1 MPSGFQQIGSEDGE
15 PPQQRVT
22 GTLVLA
28 VFSAVLGSL
37 QFGYNIGVIN
47 APQKV
52 IEQSYNETWLG
63 RQGPEGPSSIPPGTL
78 TTLWALS
85 VAIFSVGG
93 MISSFLIGIISQ
105 WLGRKRAMLVNNA
118 LAVLGGSLM
127 GLADTAASYEML
139 ILGRFLIGAYSGLTS
154 GLVPMYVGEIAPTH
168 LRGAL
173 GTLNQLAIVIGILIA
188 QVLGLESM
196 LGTATLWPLLLGI
209 TVLPALLQLV
219 LLPFCPESPRYLYI
233 SRNLEGPARKSL
245 KRLTGWADVSG
256 VLAELKEEKR
266 KLERERPLSLL
277 QLLGSRVH
285 RQPLVI
291 AVVLQLSQ
299 QLSGINAVFYYS
311 TSIFEKAGVGQPA
324 YATIGAGVVNTV
336 FTLVSVFLVER
347 AGRRTLHL
355 LGLAGMCGCAIL
367 MTVALLLLER
377 VPAMSYVSIVAI
389 FGFVAFFEI
398 GPGPIPWFIVAELF
412 SQGPRP
418 AAMAVAGFSNWTCNF
433 IIGMGFQY
441 VALNCKPTR
450 FHLAVSRHSHP
461 RSIKQKPPR
470 SGAQAFKI
478 LPTLRTNLPVPSPE
492 LKECEQHKTKAG
504 GKQARILSVTP
515 ATEESHGRAMRRNF
529 CCFKHQ
535 VCGTFLRQP

>member
-52 IEQSYNETWLG
+52 RACSWQGGGTQTRRTGVSGMVESGGSAGNLSSAVPQVIEQSYNETWLA

-105 WLGRKRAMLVNNA
+105 WLGRKRAMLVNNV

-127 GLADTAASYEML
+127 GLANAAASYEML

-188 QVLGLESM
+188 QVLGLESL
-196 LGTATLWPLLLGI
+196 LGTASLWPLLLGL

-233 SRNLEGPARKSL
+233 IRNLEGPARKSFL
-245 KRLTGWADVSG
+245 LFDQHLRDSRGRPACLCHHRSGCGQHSLHLALGVVGGAGGAPDAPSPGPGGHVWLCHPDDCGSAPAGKAWKLGGASSPAHGNGPESLCDQPGPLLNTHAFNPGASSGLGLGVTGSRICWDCGLLLRDLGCTGRQLWHNSESQEG
-256 VLAELKEEKR
+256 E
-266 KLERERPLSLL
+266 PLSSL
-277 QLLGSRVH
+277 R
-285 RQPLVI
+285 
-291 AVVLQLSQ
+291 
-299 QLSGINAVFYYS
+299 N
-311 TSIFEKAGVGQPA
+311 
-324 YATIGAGVVNTV
+324 N
-336 FTLVSVFLVER
+336 
-347 AGRRTLHL
+347 
-355 LGLAGMCGCAIL
+355 
-367 MTVALLLLER
+367 
-377 VPAMSYVSIVAI
+377 
-389 FGFVAFFEI
+389 
-398 GPGPIPWFIVAELF
+398 
-412 SQGPRP
+412 
-418 AAMAVAGFSNWTCNF
+418 
-433 IIGMGFQY
+433 
-441 VALNCKPTR
+441 
-450 FHLAVSRHSHP
+450 HS
-461 RSIKQKPPR
+461 
-470 SGAQAFKI
+470 
-478 LPTLRTNLPVPSPE
+478 
-492 LKECEQHKTKAG
+492 
-504 GKQARILSVTP
+504 
-515 ATEESHGRAMRRNF
+515 
-529 CCFKHQ
+529 
-535 VCGTFLRQP
+535 

>member
-15 PPQQRVT
+15 PPRQRVT

-63 RQGPEGPSSIPPGTL
+63 RQGPEGPGSIPPGTL

-105 WLGRKRAMLVNNA
+105 WLGRYGAGEKRAMLFNNA
-118 LAVLGGSLM
+118 LAVLGGTLM
-127 GLADTAASYEML
+127 GLAKAAASYEML
-139 ILGRFLIGAYSGLTS
+139 ILGRFFIGAYSGLTS

-173 GTLNQLAIVIGILIA
+173 GTLNQLAIVTGILIA

-219 LLPFCPESPRYLYI
+219 LLPLCPESPRYLYI
-233 SRNLEGPARKSL
+233 IRNLEGPARKSL
-245 KRLTGWADVSG
+245 KRLTGWADVSE

-277 QLLGSRVH
+277 QLLGSHTH

-291 AVVLQLSQ
+291 AIVLQLSQ

-311 TSIFEKAGVGQPA
+311 TSIFESAGVEKPA
-324 YATIGAGVVNTV
+324 YATIGAGVINTV

-418 AAMAVAGFSNWTCNF
+418 VAMAVAGFSNWTSNF

-441 VALNCKPTR
+441 VADAMGPYVFLL
-450 FHLAVSRHSHP
+450 FAVLLLGFF
-461 RSIKQKPPR
+461 I
-470 SGAQAFKI
+470 F
-478 LPTLRTNLPVPSPE
+478 
-492 LKECEQHKTKAG
+492 
-504 GKQARILSVTP
+504 
-515 ATEESHGRAMRRNF
+515 
-529 CCFKHQ
+529 
-535 VCGTFLRQP
+535 TFLKVPETRGRTFDQISAVFRRTPSLLEQEVKPSTELEYLGPDEND

>member
-63 RQGPEGPSSIPPGTL
+63 RQGPQGPSSIPPGTL

-105 WLGRKRAMLVNNA
+105 WLGRKRAMLVNNV
-118 LAVLGGSLM
+118 LAVLGGALM
-127 GLADTAASYEML
+127 GLAHAAASYEML

-196 LGTATLWPLLLGI
+196 LGTTTLWPLLLGI

-233 SRNLEGPARKSL
+233 IRNLEGPARKSL

-256 VLAELKEEKR
+256 ALAELKEEKR

-277 QLLGSRVH
+277 QLLGSRTH

-311 TSIFEKAGVGQPA
+311 TSIFETAGVGQPA

-367 MTVALLLLER
+367 MTIALLLLVRPGEQEGTRGPTHGNYPKRLCPWNMPLILGLACVLPR
-377 VPAMSYVSIVAI
+377 VPGCTSCPLWEKALAHFWQPGRKSSVQSQKQSFLRTQLHFSFFFFFNFYSFMIVTHTERERERQRHRQREKQAPCT
-389 FGFVAFFEI
+389 GS
-398 GPGPIPWFIVAELF
+398 PTWDLIPDLQDCALGQRQALNRCAT
-412 SQGPRP
+412 QGSP
-418 AAMAVAGFSNWTCNF
+418 NF
-433 IIGMGFQY
+433 ILF
-441 VALNCKPTR
+441 
-450 FHLAVSRHSHP
+450 
-461 RSIKQKPPR
+461 
-470 SGAQAFKI
+470 
-478 LPTLRTNLPVPSPE
+478 
-492 LKECEQHKTKAG
+492 
-504 GKQARILSVTP
+504 
-515 ATEESHGRAMRRNF
+515 
-529 CCFKHQ
+529 
-535 VCGTFLRQP
+535 

>member
-15 PPQQRVT
+15 HPQQRVT

-52 IEQSYNETWLG
+52 IEQGYNETWLG
-63 RQGPEGPSSIPPGTL
+63 RQEPEGPGSIPPGTL
-78 TTLWALS
+78 TMLWALS

-93 MISSFLIGIISQ
+93 MISSFLIGVISQ
-105 WLGRKRAMLVNNA
+105 WLGRKRAMLFNNA
-118 LAVLGGSLM
+118 LAVLGGALM
-127 GLADTAASYEML
+127 GLAKAAASYELL

-188 QVLGLESM
+188 QVLGLESI

-209 TVLPALLQLV
+209 TMLPALLQLV

-233 SRNLEGPARKSL
+233 TRNLEGPARKSL
-245 KRLTGWADVSG
+245 KRLTGWADVSEA
-256 VLAELKEEKR
+256 LAELKEEKR
-266 KLERERPLSLL
+266 KLEHERPLSLL
-277 QLLGSRVH
+277 QLLGSHIH
-285 RQPLVI
+285 RQPLII

-311 TSIFEKAGVGQPA
+311 TSIFETAGVGQPA
-324 YATIGAGVVNTV
+324 YATIGVGVVNTV
-336 FTLVSVFLVER
+336 FTLVS
-347 AGRRTLHL
+347 
-355 LGLAGMCGCAIL
+355 
-367 MTVALLLLER
+367 ER

-441 VALNCKPTR
+441 VADAMGPYVFLL
-450 FHLAVSRHSHP
+450 FAVLLLGFF
-461 RSIKQKPPR
+461 I
-470 SGAQAFKI
+470 F
-478 LPTLRTNLPVPSPE
+478 
-492 LKECEQHKTKAG
+492 
-504 GKQARILSVTP
+504 
-515 ATEESHGRAMRRNF
+515 
-529 CCFKHQ
+529 
-535 VCGTFLRQP
+535 TFLKVPETRGRTFDQISAAFRRTPSLLEQEVKPSTELEYLGPDEND

>member
-1 MPSGFQQIGSEDGE
+1 MPSGFQQIGTEEGQ
-15 PPQQRVT
+15 PPRQRVT
-22 GTLVLA
+22 GILVLA

-63 RQGPEGPSSIPPGTL
+63 RQGPGGPGSIPPATL
-78 TTLWALS
+78 TTLWSLS

-93 MISSFLIGIISQ
+93 MISSFLIGIIAQ
-105 WLGRKRAMLVNNA
+105 WLGRKRAMLMNNA
-118 LAVLGGSLM
+118 LAVLGGGLM
-127 GLADTAASYEML
+127 GLAQVAASYEML
-139 ILGRFLIGAYSGLTS
+139 ILGRFIIGAYSGLTS

-188 QVLGLESM
+188 QVLGLDSL
-196 LGTATLWPLLLGI
+196 LGTMDLWPLLLGL
-209 TVLPALLQLV
+209 TVLPAGLQLL

-256 VLAELKEEKR
+256 ALAELKEEKR
-266 KLERERPLSLL
+266 QLEREQPLSLP
-277 QLLGSRVH
+277 QLLRSRIH
-285 RQPLVI
+285 RQPLLI

-311 TSIFEKAGVGQPA
+311 TSIFESAGVGQPA
-324 YATIGAGVVNTV
+324 YATIGAGVVNTA
-336 FTLVSVFLVER
+336 FTILSVFLVER

-367 MTVALLLLER
+367 MTVSLLLLER
-377 VPAMSYVSIVAI
+377 VPAMSYSCMVAI

-418 AAMAVAGFSNWTCNF
+418 AAMAVSSFSNWTCNF
-433 IIGMGFQY
+433 IVGMSFQY
-441 VALNCKPTR
+441 IADACGPYVFLLFAVLLLGFFLFTYVKVPETRGRTFDQIAAGFRRTPSLLDQEVKPST
-450 FHLAVSRHSHP
+450 
-461 RSIKQKPPR
+461 
-470 SGAQAFKI
+470 
-478 LPTLRTNLPVPSPE
+478 E
-492 LKECEQHKTKAG
+492 LEYLGPDE
-504 GKQARILSVTP
+504 
-515 ATEESHGRAMRRNF
+515 ND
-529 CCFKHQ
+529 
-535 VCGTFLRQP
+535 

>member
-1 MPSGFQQIGSEDGE
+1 MPSGFQQIWSEEGD

-22 GTLVLA
+22 GTLILA

-52 IEQSYNETWLG
+52 IEQSYNETWLA
-63 RQGPEGPSSIPPGTL
+63 RQGPEAPRSIPPGTL
-78 TTLWALS
+78 TTLWSLS

-105 WLGRKRAMLVNNA
+105 WLGRKRAMMVNNGVA
-118 LAVLGGSLM
+118 LLGGVLM
-127 GLADTAASYEML
+127 GLAKAAASYEML
-139 ILGRFLIGAYSGLTS
+139 ILGRFLIGAFSGLTS

-173 GTLNQLAIVIGILIA
+173 GTLNQLAIVTGILVA
-188 QVLGLESM
+188 QVLGLDSM
-196 LGTATLWPLLLGI
+196 LGTETLWPLLMSL
-209 TVLPALLQLV
+209 TVLPTLLQLV

-233 SRNLEGPARKSL
+233 IRNLEGPARKSL
-245 KRLTGWADVSG
+245 KQLTGWADVSG
-256 VLAELKEEKR
+256 ALAELKEEKR
-266 KLERERPLSLL
+266 QLEREQPLSLL
-277 QLLGSRVH
+277 QLLRSRTH

-291 AVVLQLSQ
+291 AIVLQLSQ

-311 TSIFEKAGVGQPA
+311 TSIFESAGVGQPA
-324 YATIGAGVVNTV
+324 YATIGAGVVNTA
-336 FTLVSVFLVER
+336 FTLVSVLLVER

-377 VPAMSYVSIVAI
+377 VPTMSYASMVAI

-418 AAMAVAGFSNWTCNF
+418 AAMALAGFSNWTCNF
-433 IIGMGFQY
+433 IVGMSFQY
-441 VALNCKPTR
+441 MADASGPYVFLLFAVLLVGFFLFTYLKVPETRGRTFDQISAAFRRTPSLLEQEVKPST
-450 FHLAVSRHSHP
+450 
-461 RSIKQKPPR
+461 
-470 SGAQAFKI
+470 
-478 LPTLRTNLPVPSPE
+478 E
-492 LKECEQHKTKAG
+492 LEYLGPDE
-504 GKQARILSVTP
+504 
-515 ATEESHGRAMRRNF
+515 ND
-529 CCFKHQ
+529 
-535 VCGTFLRQP
+535 

>member
-15 PPQQRVT
+15 PPQQRMT

-63 RQGPEGPSSIPPGTL
+63 RQGPEGPSSIPSGTL

-105 WLGRKRAMLVNNA
+105 WLGRKRAMLVNNIV
-118 LAVLGGSLM
+118 AVLGGTFM
-127 GLADTAASYEML
+127 ALANAAASYEML

-173 GTLNQLAIVIGILIA
+173 GTLNQLAIVTGILIA
-188 QVLGLESM
+188 QVLGLDSL
-196 LGTATLWPLLLGI
+196 LGTATLWPLLLGL
-209 TVLPALLQLV
+209 TVLPAVLQLA

-233 SRNLEGPARKSL
+233 IRNLEGPARKSL
-245 KRLTGWADVSG
+245 KLLTGWADVSG
-256 VLAELKEEKR
+256 ALAELKDEKR
-266 KLERERPLSLL
+266 KLERERPLSIP
-277 QLLGSRVH
+277 QLLGSRTH
-285 RQPLVI
+285 RQPLII

-311 TSIFEKAGVGQPA
+311 TSIFETAGVGQPA

-441 VALNCKPTR
+441 VARRAQTPPPGHRPILAEQFPGPHAGPASQTSHRGGGPRPAARGGSLQPR
-450 FHLAVSRHSHP
+450 FWR
-461 RSIKQKPPR
+461 
-470 SGAQAFKI
+470 
-478 LPTLRTNLPVPSPE
+478 
-492 LKECEQHKTKAG
+492 
-504 GKQARILSVTP
+504 
-515 ATEESHGRAMRRNF
+515 
-529 CCFKHQ
+529 
-535 VCGTFLRQP
+535 

>member
-15 PPQQRVT
+15 HPQQRVT

-63 RQGPEGPSSIPPGTL
+63 RQGPEGPGSIPPGTL
-78 TTLWALS
+78 TMLWALS

-93 MISSFLIGIISQ
+93 MISSFLIGVISQ
-105 WLGRKRAMLVNNA
+105 WLGRKRAMLFNNA
-118 LAVLGGSLM
+118 LAVLGGALM
-127 GLADTAASYEML
+127 GLAKAAASYELL

-173 GTLNQLAIVIGILIA
+173 GTLNQLAIVTGILIA
-188 QVLGLESM
+188 QVLGLESI

-209 TVLPALLQLV
+209 TMLPALLQLV

-233 SRNLEGPARKSL
+233 IRNLEGPARKSL
-245 KRLTGWADVSG
+245 KRLTGWADVSEE
-256 VLAELKEEKR
+256 LAELKEEKR
-266 KLERERPLSLL
+266 KLEHERPLSLL
-277 QLLGSRVH
+277 QLLGSHIH

-291 AVVLQLSQ
+291 AIVLQLSQ

-311 TSIFEKAGVGQPA
+311 TSIFETAGVGQPA

-347 AGRRTLHL
+347 AGRRTLQL

-441 VALNCKPTR
+441 VAGGETPCSLVELGSWREGWSEHPPHSPRVTLGLFVLWLGCGRGVGHSPFSSPPSSVAHPHPAPAPGYFR
-450 FHLAVSRHSHP
+450 PGQSRGIIGRRGS
-461 RSIKQKPPR
+461 KTD
-470 SGAQAFKI
+470 F
-478 LPTLRTNLPVPSPE
+478 PV
-492 LKECEQHKTKAG
+492 G
-504 GKQARILSVTP
+504 V
-515 ATEESHGRAMRRNF
+515 N
-529 CCFKHQ
+529 
-535 VCGTFLRQP
+535 